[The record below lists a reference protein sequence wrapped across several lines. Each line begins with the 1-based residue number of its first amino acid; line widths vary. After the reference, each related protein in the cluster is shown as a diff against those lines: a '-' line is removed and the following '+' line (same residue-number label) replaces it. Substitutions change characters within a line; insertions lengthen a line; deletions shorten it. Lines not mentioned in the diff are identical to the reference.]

1 MNKLFDLHLTEEELR
16 EIGVTLGADVPY
28 CIAGGTMISEGIGE
42 VLTELPDIP
51 DLTFLIAKPVFG
63 ISTKEAYGD
72 FDAIPEEDIVHPD
85 IDGMAEAIR
94 NSDICGIVD
103 RLGNVLEDASIP
115 KHQEIEEIKNIMK
128 ENGALNALMSG
139 SGPTVFG
146 IFTDETVDE
155 GTGNG
160 ETLSGKEKAWRTVQI
175 LQEKEYISD
184 LFTVG
189 AVKKS
194 DIDK

>member
-1 MNKLFDLHLTEEELR
+1 M
-16 EIGVTLGADVPY
+16 
-28 CIAGGTMISEGIGE
+28 S
-42 VLTELPDIP
+42 
-51 DLTFLIAKPVFG
+51 
-63 ISTKEAYGD
+63 D
-72 FDAIPEEDIVHPD
+72 FFPEEDIVHPD

>member
-1 MNKLFDLHLTEEELR
+1 
-16 EIGVTLGADVPY
+16 
-28 CIAGGTMISEGIGE
+28 
-42 VLTELPDIP
+42 
-51 DLTFLIAKPVFG
+51 
-63 ISTKEAYGD
+63 
-72 FDAIPEEDIVHPD
+72 
-85 IDGMAEAIR
+85 
-94 NSDICGIVD
+94 
-103 RLGNVLEDASIP
+103 
-115 KHQEIEEIKNIMK
+115 MK